1 MNSTA
6 STRLK
11 ILESHLASATTN
23 AIDATPHIVATPRTS
38 LLDEKVSIQIQGLE
52 AKQIVRLVMHM
63 IENKVKFESIGVFRA
78 NATGDI
84 DLDLDASLAGTYTGT
99 HYLSNIP
106 FTISSSSIVTNMMI
120 GLRSR

>member
-11 ILESHLASATTN
+11 ILESNLVSATTN
-23 AIDATPHIVATPRTS
+23 AIEATPHIVATPRTS
-38 LLDEKVSIQIQGLE
+38 LLDEKVSIQIQGLGPN
-52 AKQIVRLVMHM
+52 QIVRLVMHM
-63 IENKVKFESIGVFRA
+63 VENKVKFESSGVFRA

-99 HYLSNIP
+99 HNLSNIP
-106 FTISSSSIVTNMMI
+106 ITISSSSIITNMI
-120 GLRSR
+120 P